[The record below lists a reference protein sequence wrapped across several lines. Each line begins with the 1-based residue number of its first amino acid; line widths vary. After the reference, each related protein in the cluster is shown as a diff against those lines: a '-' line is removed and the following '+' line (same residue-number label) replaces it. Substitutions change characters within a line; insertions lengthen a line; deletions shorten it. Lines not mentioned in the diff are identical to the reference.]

1 MKLSKTSEWA
11 IRKECALELP
21 KISVLCSKQTREQ
34 VLTPVMEELL
44 TDANKWVHSAAAEKL
59 GILIATFAEPEIL
72 TLAINP
78 EGDLYVVNVADDNE
92 NYKDM
97 LSEEKLK
104 NYQFYED
111 MFAETLIP
119 TGADL
124 GRTFGGVPQ
133 SSLFSSSPFSP
144 VAQDSMNGSSL
155 GKTIICDSAWYNSM
169 HGGAGPFAA
178 PAAAT
183 ATSSPIQEETST
195 AGNERLVPESA
206 QKREEDASVSNV
218 DDRHSNDEN
227 NPYQKFVHPNF
238 LLNLSSFIMN
248 TSSSS
253 NYSSSA
259 SSTPPSPGNN
269 NPFHAMPMYNMQLSS
284 DRDYDFH
291 NLYNNVN
298 ANKISNGNSS
308 SSNNNHNKSVDEEKK
323 ATEEEKI
330 GAKDSNGNEMEVAK
344 TAETVAPEDVAN
356 NNESPECPEKQSM
369 PLDNKRSDGVDAKD
383 QASINDNEEPMESRQ
398 LEMELAKLSLVDEE
412 DVNRTAAHLKRATP
426 EGLPNVIKMAIKDKK
441 KNKRGGGLKGLS
453 LPPPPPT
460 SADNNNTSDN
470 NNNEGDDNDADPS
483 PPQTPS
489 IEDAP
494 TTCPF
499 GGGGFEKDDIS
510 VKTPDTARIMDVGEQ
525 TDLFAGAGDGSQRVE
540 ETVDNRS
547 AEEHEFFSN
556 NYWYVKP
563 PELSV
568 DELEW
573 IEKGGACDNCKE
585 VSVQRAESGELESDL
600 DRSLPPPPPPEDD
613 ENQDDD
619 LPEPMEKRRL
629 FSLYSIKYKSYKL
642 GEESGSGGGSGC
654 GGIMSSSMKAS
665 RDELLDNLF
674 SNDSQQSSHLMMV
687 KKSDINPQLCG
698 QHVLPPILLHFFLEM
713 SNFPEWD
720 QICAY
725 SFPAVVLTMGKPN
738 WPLLKGQLQTLCCAI
753 RWEVRQIIVASIYQ
767 IALIIGRA
775 YASQDLVPIFLGF
788 FKDLDNVK
796 IEALHNVAKFLQV
809 IDKRRHIEVVAHL
822 GECLEPENV
831 TNWRFRKDLAQ
842 EILKLMEIYKN
853 DLEENVT
860 EAATTPAVV
869 GGATG
874 MDDLALINE
883 ECLKYLTGYALRL
896 LMDRVHSVR
905 EVAMDAIVS
914 RMRFC
919 NESQLWD
926 LLAIIVSAFAN
937 SSHWRR
943 RQIFGQLCEIL
954 VSLRALLWLWLF
966 ID

>member
-1 MKLSKTSEWA
+1 MIFKTWLLFVVFLSLQLPIFVKLSKTSEWA

-133 SSLFSSSPFSP
+133 SSLFSASSFSP
-144 VAQDSMNGSSL
+144 VNQDSMNGSSL

-178 PAAAT
+178 
-183 ATSSPIQEETST
+183 ATSSPHQEEASTSSS
-195 AGNERLVPESA
+195 ERLVPEGE
-206 QKREEDASVSNV
+206 QKGEGDAE
-218 DDRHSNDEN
+218 DRHSNEEN

-248 TSSSS
+248 TSSP
-253 NYSSSA
+253 SSA
-259 SSTPPSPGNN
+259 STSSTPPSPSN
-269 NPFHAMPMYNMQLSS
+269 NPFHAMPLYNMQLAN

-291 NLYNNVN
+291 NLYNNMN
-298 ANKISNGNSS
+298 ANKISNSN
-308 SSNNNHNKSVDEEKK
+308 SNNNKNHNQPGNEEKK
-323 ATEEEKI
+323 NAPAAAREEGKI
-330 GAKDSNGNEMEVAK
+330 GAKDSNGNDEMEVPSSTS
-344 TAETVAPEDVAN
+344 TAETVKPEDVAN
-356 NNESPECPEKQSM
+356 NNNESSSVKAECPVI
-369 PLDNKRSDGVDAKD
+369 LDNMRSEGVDVKD
-383 QASINDNEEPMESRQ
+383 QSSINDNEEPMEGKQ
-398 LEMELAKLSLVDEE
+398 LELELAKLSLADDD
-412 DVNRTAAHLKRATP
+412 DVNRTTAHLKRATP

-441 KNKRGGGLKGLS
+441 KNKKGGGLKGLS

-460 SADNNNTSDN
+460 TSAGACADNNNTSSDN
-470 NNNEGDDNDADPS
+470 NNNDGDDNDADQS

-499 GGGGFEKDDIS
+499 GGGGIEKDDKS
-510 VKTPDTARIMDVGEQ
+510 AKTPETARILDMEEQ
-525 TDLFAGAGDGSQRVE
+525 KDLFAGAGDGSQRSE
-540 ETVDNRS
+540 ETVVRS
-547 AEEHEFFSN
+547 VGEHEFFSN

-563 PELSV
+563 PELTV
-568 DELEW
+568 DDLQW
-573 IEKGGACDNCKE
+573 IEKGGACVDCKD
-585 VSVQRAESGELESDL
+585 VALPRPDSGELDSEL

-613 ENQDDD
+613 DIQDDD

-642 GEESGSGGGSGC
+642 GEESGSGGC

-698 QHVLPPILLHFFLEM
+698 QQVLPPILLHFFLEM

-860 EAATTPAVV
+860 EATT
-869 GGATG
+869 GL
-874 MDDLALINE
+874 DDLALINE

-905 EVAMDAIVS
+905 EVAMEAIVS

-919 NESQLWD
+919 NELQLWD
-926 LLAIIVSAFAN
+926 LLAIIVSAFAQ

-954 VSLRALLWLWLF
+954 VS
-966 ID
+966 